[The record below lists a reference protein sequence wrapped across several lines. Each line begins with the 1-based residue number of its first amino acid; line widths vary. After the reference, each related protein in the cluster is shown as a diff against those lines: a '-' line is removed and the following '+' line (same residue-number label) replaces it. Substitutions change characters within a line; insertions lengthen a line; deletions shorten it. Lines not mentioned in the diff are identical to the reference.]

1 MTTPTRVPAR
11 ALARLPGAVPR
22 FDTTIVPPVL
32 MLVALLVIYQAV
44 EPGGFSSSQIGVT
57 SMEILPLALVALGQ
71 CVVVLGSGIDL
82 SVGGVMS
89 VGSALAARHFGGGP
103 LSITAWALVIALI
116 GVACGCLNG
125 LLVTRLRLQPFL
137 VTLATWSILD
147 GVALIILPTQGLG
160 SVAAGYGNLA
170 FTAPG
175 GIPFA
180 VWVLAVVLLAWLW
193 FRGTRAARGIYALGS
208 DRGNA
213 FVSGV
218 SVTRTT
224 VLAFGISGLTA
235 ALAALAYT
243 VQTASGDPSA
253 GAPFILTSV
262 TAVVIGGTRLSG
274 GRGGFGGTL
283 IGAILLILIG
293 DVIFAVGLPTEWTQF
308 FQGLLL
314 VIAILASSVGE
325 AVARRRAATS

>member
-1 MTTPTRVPAR
+1 MTTPMTAR
-11 ALARLPGAVPR
+11 DRLLGGLPLPR
-22 FDTTIVPPVL
+22 AGIEPTIVPPVL
-32 MLVALLVIYQAV
+32 ILIVLLVIYQIV
-44 EPGGFSSSQIGVT
+44 EPGGFTAGQVGVT
-57 SMEILPLALVALGQ
+57 SMEILPLALVSLGQ
-71 CVVVLGSGIDL
+71 CVVVLASGIDL

-89 VGSALAARHFGGGP
+89 LGSALAARHFGGGP
-103 LSITAWALVIALI
+103 LTITAWSLVIVAI

-125 LLVTRLRLQPFL
+125 LLVCKLRLQPFL

-147 GVALIILPTQGLG
+147 GVALIILPTQGQG
-160 SVAAGYGNLA
+160 SVSPAYGNLA
-170 FTAPG
+170 FTTPG

-180 VWVLAVVLLAWLW
+180 IWVLAVVLAAWLW

-208 DRGNA
+208 DRDNA
-213 FVSGV
+213 FASGV
-218 SVTRTT
+218 SITRTT
-224 VLAFGISGLTA
+224 ILAFGISGLGA

-293 DVIFAVGLPTEWTQF
+293 DVVFAVGLPTQWTQF

-314 VIAILASSVGE
+314 VIAILASSAGE
-325 AVARRRAATS
+325 FVAQRKAASS

>member
-1 MTTPTRVPAR
+1 MTAPTRAQ
-11 ALARLPGAVPR
+11 AWLLARLPGAVPR
-22 FDTTIVPPVL
+22 IDPSILPPVL
-32 MLVALLVIYQAV
+32 MLILLLVIYQAV
-44 EPGGFSSSQIGVT
+44 EPGGFTTSQLGVT
-57 SMEILPLALVALGQ
+57 SMEVLPLALVALGQ
-71 CVVVLGSGIDL
+71 CVVVLASGIDL
-82 SVGGVMS
+82 SVGGVLS

-103 LSITAWALVIALI
+103 LSITAWALVILAI
-116 GVACGCLNG
+116 GAACGCVNG
-125 LLVTRLRLQPFL
+125 LLVCKLRLQPFL
-137 VTLATWSILD
+137 VTLASWSILD
-147 GVALIILPTQGLG
+147 GIALIILPTQGLG
-160 SVAAGYGNLA
+160 KVAEGYGNLA
-170 FTAPG
+170 FTTPG

-180 VWVLAVVLLAWLW
+180 VWVLAIVLAAWLW
-193 FRGTRAARGIYALGS
+193 FRSTRAARGIYALGS
-208 DRGNA
+208 DSGNA
-213 FVSGV
+213 YVSGV
-218 SVTRTT
+218 SVARTT

-325 AVARRRAATS
+325 AVARRKAASS